1 MFGNKDKEL
10 FEMTDIPLAIRDS
23 EIIKKLND
31 TTEIS
36 SSISFREKLKK
47 NCEIYAEKYAFI
59 DEQSHMTYQELKE
72 FSDKL
77 NFILLK
83 KYSLKH
89 GDKVTLKNVD
99 ISSDITITET
109 VDTSKYTVW
118 ISKKEEKD
126 ESYSAPVEATMTG
139 NTAVMKQRIEA
150 ARGDVIKL
158 KITNKNTESIPETGI
173 HLTKNQ
179 QVCILLVI
187 SIAVG
192 LIFWRKNKN
201 KAMRR

>member
-89 GDKVTLKNVD
+89 GDKVGLYLPKGVEQARRFCCGNAAKGNLAD
-99 ISSDITITET
+99 SRCIRNFIGGWCISADRFKTTA
-109 VDTSKYTVW
+109 
-118 ISKKEEKD
+118 SKKK
-126 ESYSAPVEATMTG
+126 
-139 NTAVMKQRIEA
+139 
-150 ARGDVIKL
+150 
-158 KITNKNTESIPETGI
+158 
-173 HLTKNQ
+173 
-179 QVCILLVI
+179 
-187 SIAVG
+187 
-192 LIFWRKNKN
+192 
-201 KAMRR
+201 